1 MTDGLLA
8 TDVNRFLRYLGVERQ
23 LSPITLLNYQRQL
36 DAIMQIADEIG
47 LKSWQQCDAATVR
60 GFVVRSRKK
69 NLSPASLALRL
80 SALRSFFD
88 WLVSQGG
95 LKANPAKGIATPK
108 APRHLPKNIDVDD
121 VNRLLDID
129 LNDPLAVRDRAML
142 EVMYGAG
149 LRLSELV
156 NLDLKHLDLESG
168 EVWVMGKGSKERRLP
183 IGRNAV
189 SWIEHWLDLRGLFG
203 ADEDAL
209 FLSKL
214 GKRISARNVQKRF
227 AEWGIKQGLN
237 SHVHPHKL
245 RHSFATHMLESSGD
259 LRGVQELL
267 GHANLSTTQIYT
279 HLDFQHL
286 ASVYDAAHPRAKR
299 GEIMRFYRPLGQI
312 SALTFDLDDTLYDNR
327 PVILRTEQESL
338 AFVQNYHPALKT
350 MQNKDFQKLR
360 QSLRETEPEIY
371 HDVTEWRR
379 RAVEQAMLNAGLS
392 AQDAATGAEAAMEN
406 FAKWRSRIDV
416 PQETHDTLAKLAEKW
431 PLVAITNGNAQPE
444 LFGLGNYFQ
453 FVLRAGPHGRSK
465 PFNDMYHLAAEKLDL
480 PLGEILH
487 VGDDLTTDV
496 AGAIRC
502 GMQACWIKPENA
514 DLMTTPDSRLLPHV
528 EISRLASLTTLI

>member
-1 MTDGLLA
+1 MTGTGLGLA
-8 TDVNRFLRYLGVERQ
+8 VTRFLRYLGVERQ

-36 DAIMQIADEIG
+36 DAIIELVEGMG
-47 LKSWQQCDAATVR
+47 LQNWQQCDAAM
-60 GFVVRSRKK
+60 VRSVATRSRRKG
-69 NLSPASLALRL
+69 LGAASLALRL

-88 WLVSQGG
+88 WMVGQGE
-95 LKANPAKGIATPK
+95 LPANPAKGIAAPK

-156 NLDLKHLDLESG
+156 NLDIKHLDVDTG

-189 SWIEHWLDLRGLFG
+189 VWIEHWLDLRGLFG
-203 ADEDAL
+203 SDEDAL

-237 SHVHPHKL
+237 SHVNPHKL

-299 GEIMRFYRPLGQI
+299 
-312 SALTFDLDDTLYDNR
+312 
-327 PVILRTEQESL
+327 
-338 AFVQNYHPALKT
+338 
-350 MQNKDFQKLR
+350 
-360 QSLRETEPEIY
+360 
-371 HDVTEWRR
+371 
-379 RAVEQAMLNAGLS
+379 
-392 AQDAATGAEAAMEN
+392 
-406 FAKWRSRIDV
+406 
-416 PQETHDTLAKLAEKW
+416 EK
-431 PLVAITNGNAQPE
+431 
-444 LFGLGNYFQ
+444 
-453 FVLRAGPHGRSK
+453 
-465 PFNDMYHLAAEKLDL
+465 
-480 PLGEILH
+480 
-487 VGDDLTTDV
+487 
-496 AGAIRC
+496 
-502 GMQACWIKPENA
+502 
-514 DLMTTPDSRLLPHV
+514 
-528 EISRLASLTTLI
+528 

>member
-1 MTDGLLA
+1 MSHSPLFSCVD
-8 TDVNRFLRYLGVERQ
+8 RFLRYLGVERQ
-23 LSPITLLNYQRQL
+23 LSPITLTNYQRQL
-36 DAIMQIADEIG
+36 EALIALAEDAGMT
-47 LKSWQQCDAATVR
+47 SWQQCDAAQVR
-60 GFVVRSRKK
+60 SFAVRSRRTG
-69 NLSPASLALRL
+69 LGPASLALRL

-88 WLVSQGG
+88 WMVSQGE
-95 LKANPAKGIATPK
+95 LAANPAKGIAAPK
-108 APRHLPKNIDVDD
+108 IPRHLPKNIDVDD

-156 NLDLKHLDLESG
+156 NLDIQHLDLESG

-189 SWIEHWLDLRGLFG
+189 AWIEHWLDLRGLFG
-203 ADEDAL
+203 SDDDAL

-299 GEIMRFYRPLGQI
+299 G
-312 SALTFDLDDTLYDNR
+312 
-327 PVILRTEQESL
+327 
-338 AFVQNYHPALKT
+338 K
-350 MQNKDFQKLR
+350 
-360 QSLRETEPEIY
+360 
-371 HDVTEWRR
+371 
-379 RAVEQAMLNAGLS
+379 
-392 AQDAATGAEAAMEN
+392 
-406 FAKWRSRIDV
+406 
-416 PQETHDTLAKLAEKW
+416 
-431 PLVAITNGNAQPE
+431 
-444 LFGLGNYFQ
+444 
-453 FVLRAGPHGRSK
+453 
-465 PFNDMYHLAAEKLDL
+465 
-480 PLGEILH
+480 
-487 VGDDLTTDV
+487 
-496 AGAIRC
+496 
-502 GMQACWIKPENA
+502 
-514 DLMTTPDSRLLPHV
+514 
-528 EISRLASLTTLI
+528 

>member
-1 MTDGLLA
+1 MTDSPLSA
-8 TDVNRFLRYLGVERQ
+8 CVDRFLRYLGVERQ
-23 LSPITLLNYQRQL
+23 LSPITLTNYQRQL
-36 DAIMQIADEIG
+36 DALIALADEAG
-47 LKSWQQCDAATVR
+47 LKSWQQCDAAQVR
-60 GFVVRSRKK
+60 SFAVRSRRG
-69 NLSPASLALRL
+69 LGPASLALRL

-88 WLVSQGG
+88 WMISQGE
-95 LKANPAKGIATPK
+95 LAANPAKGIAAPK
-108 APRHLPKNIDVDD
+108 IPRHLPKNIDVDD

-156 NLDLKHLDLESG
+156 NLDIKHLDLESG

-189 SWIEHWLDLRGLFG
+189 AWIEHWLDLRGLFG
-203 ADEDAL
+203 TDDDAL

-286 ASVYDAAHPRAKR
+286 VSVYDAAHPRAKR
-299 GEIMRFYRPLGQI
+299 G
-312 SALTFDLDDTLYDNR
+312 
-327 PVILRTEQESL
+327 
-338 AFVQNYHPALKT
+338 K
-350 MQNKDFQKLR
+350 
-360 QSLRETEPEIY
+360 
-371 HDVTEWRR
+371 
-379 RAVEQAMLNAGLS
+379 
-392 AQDAATGAEAAMEN
+392 
-406 FAKWRSRIDV
+406 
-416 PQETHDTLAKLAEKW
+416 
-431 PLVAITNGNAQPE
+431 
-444 LFGLGNYFQ
+444 
-453 FVLRAGPHGRSK
+453 
-465 PFNDMYHLAAEKLDL
+465 
-480 PLGEILH
+480 
-487 VGDDLTTDV
+487 
-496 AGAIRC
+496 
-502 GMQACWIKPENA
+502 
-514 DLMTTPDSRLLPHV
+514 
-528 EISRLASLTTLI
+528 

>member
-1 MTDGLLA
+1 MSDAALRESA
-8 TDVNRFLRYLGVERQ
+8 DRFLRYLGVERQ

-36 DAIMQIADEIG
+36 DAIMVIAGESG
-47 LKSWQQCDAATVR
+47 LKNWSQCDAAMVR
-60 GFVVRSRKK
+60 TFAVRSRRQG
-69 NLSPASLALRL
+69 LGAASLALRL

-88 WLVSQGG
+88 WLVSQGE
-95 LKANPAKGIATPK
+95 LAANPAKGISAPK
-108 APRHLPKNIDVDD
+108 APRHLPKNIEVDD

-156 NLDLKHLDLESG
+156 NLDIKHLDLESG

-183 IGRNAV
+183 VGRNAV
-189 SWIEHWLDLRGLFG
+189 VWIEHWLDLRGLFG
-203 ADEDAL
+203 TDDDAL

-299 GEIMRFYRPLGQI
+299 G
-312 SALTFDLDDTLYDNR
+312 
-327 PVILRTEQESL
+327 
-338 AFVQNYHPALKT
+338 K
-350 MQNKDFQKLR
+350 
-360 QSLRETEPEIY
+360 
-371 HDVTEWRR
+371 
-379 RAVEQAMLNAGLS
+379 
-392 AQDAATGAEAAMEN
+392 
-406 FAKWRSRIDV
+406 
-416 PQETHDTLAKLAEKW
+416 
-431 PLVAITNGNAQPE
+431 
-444 LFGLGNYFQ
+444 
-453 FVLRAGPHGRSK
+453 
-465 PFNDMYHLAAEKLDL
+465 
-480 PLGEILH
+480 
-487 VGDDLTTDV
+487 
-496 AGAIRC
+496 
-502 GMQACWIKPENA
+502 
-514 DLMTTPDSRLLPHV
+514 
-528 EISRLASLTTLI
+528 

>member
-8 TDVNRFLRYLGVERQ
+8 TDVARFLRYLGVERQ

-60 GFVVRSRKK
+60 GVVVHSRRKG
-69 NLSPASLALRL
+69 LGPASLALRL

-88 WLVSQGG
+88 WLVSQGS

-156 NLDLKHLDLESG
+156 NLDIKHLDLDTG

-189 SWIEHWLDLRGLFG
+189 AWIEHWLDLRGLFG
-203 ADEDAL
+203 TEEEAL

-299 GEIMRFYRPLGQI
+299 G
-312 SALTFDLDDTLYDNR
+312 
-327 PVILRTEQESL
+327 
-338 AFVQNYHPALKT
+338 K
-350 MQNKDFQKLR
+350 
-360 QSLRETEPEIY
+360 
-371 HDVTEWRR
+371 
-379 RAVEQAMLNAGLS
+379 
-392 AQDAATGAEAAMEN
+392 
-406 FAKWRSRIDV
+406 
-416 PQETHDTLAKLAEKW
+416 
-431 PLVAITNGNAQPE
+431 
-444 LFGLGNYFQ
+444 
-453 FVLRAGPHGRSK
+453 
-465 PFNDMYHLAAEKLDL
+465 
-480 PLGEILH
+480 
-487 VGDDLTTDV
+487 
-496 AGAIRC
+496 
-502 GMQACWIKPENA
+502 
-514 DLMTTPDSRLLPHV
+514 
-528 EISRLASLTTLI
+528 

>member
-1 MTDGLLA
+1 MTDSPLFA
-8 TDVNRFLRYLGVERQ
+8 CVDRFLRYLGVERQ
-23 LSPITLLNYQRQL
+23 LSPITLTNYQRQL
-36 DAIMQIADEIG
+36 DALIVLADEAG
-47 LKSWQQCDAATVR
+47 LKSWQQCDAAQVR
-60 GFVVRSRKK
+60 SFAVRSRRAG
-69 NLSPASLALRL
+69 LGPASLALRL

-88 WLVSQGG
+88 WMVSQGE
-95 LKANPAKGIATPK
+95 LAANPAKGIAAPK
-108 APRHLPKNIDVDD
+108 IPRHLPKNIDVDD

-156 NLDLKHLDLESG
+156 NLDIKHLDLESG

-189 SWIEHWLDLRGLFG
+189 AWIEHWLDLRGLFCT
-203 ADEDAL
+203 DDDAL

-299 GEIMRFYRPLGQI
+299 G
-312 SALTFDLDDTLYDNR
+312 
-327 PVILRTEQESL
+327 
-338 AFVQNYHPALKT
+338 K
-350 MQNKDFQKLR
+350 
-360 QSLRETEPEIY
+360 
-371 HDVTEWRR
+371 
-379 RAVEQAMLNAGLS
+379 
-392 AQDAATGAEAAMEN
+392 
-406 FAKWRSRIDV
+406 
-416 PQETHDTLAKLAEKW
+416 
-431 PLVAITNGNAQPE
+431 
-444 LFGLGNYFQ
+444 
-453 FVLRAGPHGRSK
+453 
-465 PFNDMYHLAAEKLDL
+465 
-480 PLGEILH
+480 
-487 VGDDLTTDV
+487 
-496 AGAIRC
+496 
-502 GMQACWIKPENA
+502 
-514 DLMTTPDSRLLPHV
+514 
-528 EISRLASLTTLI
+528 

>member
-1 MTDGLLA
+1 MTDSPLSA
-8 TDVNRFLRYLGVERQ
+8 CVDRFLRYLGVERQ
-23 LSPITLLNYQRQL
+23 LSPITLTNYQRQL
-36 DAIMQIADEIG
+36 DALIALADEAG
-47 LKSWQQCDAATVR
+47 LKSWQQCDAAQVR
-60 GFVVRSRKK
+60 SFAVRSRRAG
-69 NLSPASLALRL
+69 LGPASLALRL

-88 WLVSQGG
+88 WMVSQGE
-95 LKANPAKGIATPK
+95 LAANPAKGIAAPK
-108 APRHLPKNIDVDD
+108 IPRHLPKNIDVDD

-156 NLDLKHLDLESG
+156 NLDIKHLDLESG

-189 SWIEHWLDLRGLFG
+189 AWIEHWLDLRDLFG
-203 ADEDAL
+203 TDDDAL

-299 GEIMRFYRPLGQI
+299 G
-312 SALTFDLDDTLYDNR
+312 
-327 PVILRTEQESL
+327 
-338 AFVQNYHPALKT
+338 K
-350 MQNKDFQKLR
+350 
-360 QSLRETEPEIY
+360 
-371 HDVTEWRR
+371 
-379 RAVEQAMLNAGLS
+379 
-392 AQDAATGAEAAMEN
+392 
-406 FAKWRSRIDV
+406 
-416 PQETHDTLAKLAEKW
+416 
-431 PLVAITNGNAQPE
+431 
-444 LFGLGNYFQ
+444 
-453 FVLRAGPHGRSK
+453 
-465 PFNDMYHLAAEKLDL
+465 
-480 PLGEILH
+480 
-487 VGDDLTTDV
+487 
-496 AGAIRC
+496 
-502 GMQACWIKPENA
+502 
-514 DLMTTPDSRLLPHV
+514 
-528 EISRLASLTTLI
+528 